1 MTMKDLQENFA
12 ARQVRPVHPGEVIS
26 DILEDLEITQTK
38 FAEVL
43 GVSRRTVNEIIQG
56 RRPITVDMAIRIGKA
71 LGNGPQLWLNLQ
83 QKVDIWDVLQT
94 HSKDYDRVTTIA

>member
-1 MTMKDLQENFA
+1 MTDVQDMIHG
-12 ARQVRPVHPGEVIS
+12 RQIRPVHPGEVIS
-26 DILEDLEITQTK
+26 DVLEDIGMTQTS

-43 GVSRRTVNEIIQG
+43 GVSRRTVNEIVQG

-83 QKVDIWDVLQT
+83 QKVDIWDAMQT
-94 HSKDYDRVTTIA
+94 HKEEYDRVPTLAS

>member
-1 MTMKDLQENFA
+1 MKNLQDMIHG
-12 ARQVRPVHPGEVIS
+12 RKVRPVHPGEVIS
-26 DILEDLEITQTK
+26 DVLEDLEITQTS

-56 RRPITVDMAIRIGKA
+56 RRPITVDMAIRIGVA

-83 QKVDIWDVLQT
+83 QKVDIWDAIQE
-94 HSKDYDRVTTIA
+94 HKEEYSKVPMIA

>member
-1 MTMKDLQENFA
+1 MTDVQDMIHG
-12 ARQVRPVHPGEVIS
+12 RQIRPVHPGEVIS
-26 DILEDLEITQTK
+26 DVLEDIGMTQTS

-43 GVSRRTVNEIIQG
+43 GVSRRTVNEIVQG

-83 QKVDIWDVLQT
+83 QKVDIWDAIQT
-94 HSKDYDRVTTIA
+94 HKEDYDRVPTLAS